1 MAKLP
6 ELENTVRD
14 QRVSRGW
21 SQDELARRAG
31 LSRAGVSAIETSRLV
46 PSAAAALALAAAL
59 GCGVEDLFRLPRAE
73 PESAQ
78 WAWPPRH
85 EPCRYWHAEVAG
97 KTRLYPVEASPLG
110 LIPHDGIARGGVLED
125 QGRGRPEQTLV
136 VACCD
141 PAVGLLAGE
150 LARTSGFRLVV
161 IPRSSRA
168 ALELLQ
174 QGLIHVAGIH
184 LAPAGSSGGN
194 AEVVRGML
202 GPGYQ
207 LLHVAR
213 WDEGIAFAPAQ
224 RITSIRDAVGTD
236 LRWIGREVGSGARQC
251 IDELLGSRHAPR
263 RVAADHRGVT
273 ESIRCGWADVGV
285 CLRLSSVEAGLE
297 FLSVR
302 QEAYDL
308 CFPEAFRADP
318 RIQALVEVV
327 RSSPFRRLLGE
338 QPGYDTNDAGA
349 LQRLKG
355 S

>member
-6 ELENTVRD
+6 ELENTLRD
-14 QRVSRGW
+14 QRVRRGW
-21 SQDELARRAG
+21 SQEELARRSG

-59 GCGVEDLFRLPRAE
+59 GCRVEDVFRLPRAE
-73 PESAQ
+73 PEGAQ
-78 WAWPPRH
+78 WAWPPRL
-85 EPCRYWHAEVAG
+85 EPCRYWHAEVSG
-97 KTRLYPVEASPLG
+97 RTRLYPVEASSLG
-110 LIPHDGIARGGVLED
+110 LIPHDGIARGGVPED
-125 QGRGRPEQTLV
+125 QGRIRPEQTLV
-136 VACCD
+136 MASCD

-150 LARTSGFRLVV
+150 LARTAGFRLIVV
-161 IPRSSRA
+161 PRSSRA
-168 ALELLQ
+168 ALELLE

-184 LAPAGSSGGN
+184 LAAAGASGGN
-194 AEVVRGML
+194 AEVVRRTIGT
-202 GPGYQ
+202 GYQ

-224 RITSIRDAVGTD
+224 RITSIRDAVRAD

-251 IDELLGSRHAPR
+251 IDELLGSRHRPR
-263 RVAADHRGVT
+263 RVASDHRGVT

-308 CFPEAFRADP
+308 CFPEALKADP
-318 RIQALVEVV
+318 RIVALVEAV
-327 RSSPFRRLLGE
+327 RSSPYRRLLGE
-338 QPGYDTNDAGA
+338 LPGYDTTDAGSV
-349 LQRLKG
+349 QRLR
-355 S
+355 